1 MGIGFMCSLTV
12 MGGIREVIG
21 AGTFFGIAIGSLPE
35 YSMSVIAMAPG
46 GFLVYGLMMA
56 AVNYISNRKRDKA
69 LREEIR
75 IEELKPIIIKEGK

>member
-1 MGIGFMCSLTV
+1 M
-12 MGGIREVIG
+12 
-21 AGTFFGIAIGSLPE
+21 
-35 YSMSVIAMAPG
+35 
-46 GFLVYGLMMA
+46 YGLMMA